1 MIADI
6 PERGRESRTSDLQV
20 DLQVLAFKRCYKK
33 NHMNH
38 SDSMRV
44 VTCPV
49 QGIVKKQLPNL
60 DLRDSPSKLYTFF
73 SRFSIR
79 TRNQS
84 TRSPL
89 SKQYALPIACR
100 AWVAESLM
108 VLAVARLRILF
119 NFERQKNK
127 DVVV

>member
-73 SRFSIR
+73 PGSPSGHEINLRDRRSANSTHRPLHAELGWQSRSW
-79 TRNQS
+79 S
-84 TRSPL
+84 
-89 SKQYALPIACR
+89 
-100 AWVAESLM
+100 
-108 VLAVARLRILF
+108 RLLL
-119 NFERQKNK
+119 
-127 DVVV
+127 D